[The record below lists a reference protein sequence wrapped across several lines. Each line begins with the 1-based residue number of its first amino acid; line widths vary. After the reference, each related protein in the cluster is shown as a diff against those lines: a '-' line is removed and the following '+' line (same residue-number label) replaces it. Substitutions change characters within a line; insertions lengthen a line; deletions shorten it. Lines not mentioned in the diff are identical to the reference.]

1 MINLEEEISKIPEIK
16 FYNIL
21 LDVVAGTENVNE
33 YLEKYTDCPCSNL
46 EKKYITKFIKN
57 YNIYKNYLTE
67 NSYEKYCSY
76 FKHWLH
82 REKLHIPRGNNN
94 NVLNNW
100 KQCVPCLLD
109 KLEQENNK
117 PNTKCNF
124 KNADFN
130 YAFVQIKI
138 ILDHICSIKGQKDL
152 IENVKTNRKLCISFN
167 EKIDEYIVSIFKYLS
182 SISDNI
188 PWKKEYIKVN
198 NSCSGGNVYN
208 LISKIQCPSE
218 ESTEVQ
224 ELESSC
230 TPQPIIQQTCAPNT
244 CINLEHLCQQL
255 YTTQK
260 THKLD
265 ELCKGRCTSQ
275 PPHDLKI
282 LCPEYCA
289 ENPTA
294 PVHTNEGPVNPDKN
308 PYLQLPVT
316 IFSSVVGTIFFFLF
330 LYKFTPFRSWFL
342 NRIGSKKTLKH
353 KIKQDM
359 EQEFLGAPFHPPYVD
374 DQNSRPRVGYS
385 QN

>member
-1 MINLEEEISKIPEIK
+1 MINLREKINNIPEIK
-16 FYNIL
+16 FYNSL
-21 LDVVAGTENVNE
+21 LHEVTETKIRTE
-33 YLEKYTDCPCSNL
+33 YLQKYNDCGCSDSV
-46 EKKYITKFIKN
+46 KKHIINFIEN
-57 YNIYKNYLTE
+57 YNIYKNYIEE
-67 NSYEKYCSY
+67 NSYEQYCNYLRYSLY
-76 FKHWLH
+76 
-82 REKLHIPRGNNN
+82 REKLYVAK

-100 KQCVPCLLD
+100 NQCVTCLLD
-109 KLEQENNK
+109 KLEKEYNK
-117 PNTKCNF
+117 NSIKCKF

-330 LYKFTPFRSWFL
+330 LYKVKD
-342 NRIGSKKTLKH
+342 I
-353 KIKQDM
+353 
-359 EQEFLGAPFHPPYVD
+359 
-374 DQNSRPRVGYS
+374 
-385 QN
+385 

>member
-124 KNADFN
+124 KYEDFS

-138 ILDHICSIKGQKDL
+138 ILDNMCIIKEQNDL
-152 IENVKTNRKLCISFN
+152 MEKIESNRELCISFN
-167 EKIDEYIVSIFKYLS
+167 KKIDEYIKSLFRQLS
-182 SISDNI
+182 SIPNNSS
-188 PWKKEYIKVN
+188 WKKEYFNIEKNCSDGKIHDLFAKIECPSDESNDVQKQETCLTPEAIIQQDCTEQTCKN
-198 NSCSGGNVYN
+198 LDQLCEQRCAKHSCSN
-208 LISKIQCPSE
+208 SE
-218 ESTEVQ
+218 KLCEKTCE
-224 ELESSC
+224 EKPCNPEECAIKNNC
-230 TPQPIIQQTCAPNT
+230 TPQSCDS
-244 CINLEHLCQQL
+244 LEQL
-255 YTTQK
+255 YPT
-260 THKLD
+260 
-265 ELCKGRCTSQ
+265 LCKIKLPNLAHTSEE
-275 PPHDLKI
+275 PANIP
-282 LCPEYCA
+282 Y
-289 ENPTA
+289 
-294 PVHTNEGPVNPDKN
+294 KN
-308 PYLQLPVT
+308 PHLQLPVT
-316 IFSSVVGTIFFFLF
+316 VFSSVVGTIFFFLF
-330 LYKFTPFRSWFL
+330 LYKVKDISF
-342 NRIGSKKTLKH
+342 
-353 KIKQDM
+353 
-359 EQEFLGAPFHPPYVD
+359 
-374 DQNSRPRVGYS
+374 
-385 QN
+385 